1 MERVPNREYDGRIWY
16 TIDRRRRDT
25 ASYWSVIVMAKGAK
39 VTNTFRKSH
48 LLYDQPVRKA
58 RMTEGR
64 SSEILLP
71 PHTSRIARRAIT
83 LSSSISHN
91 PANKDHFMASVHT
104 YIPPSKNFDTTAYSP
119 WFSPPITPTIM
130 MTNQPRLGRPVKP
143 VSPRAKLV
151 RLGLSDHD
159 ENVHESEHSIATI
172 TTGRISKETTEGSLS
187 EDLCTELIQETWKKL
202 LQSQKNDKKALGMQ
216 LVANMLKIKPSCS
229 TSLGV
234 SSSSERT
241 PRFAELG
248 AKLGDLLDQLVQS
261 MGPDLCDEDL
271 AEEWIEE
278 GLDALLVQKAVIRCL
293 EESLDSDEYSF
304 EAAQAWST
312 TFKDTLQKLKDSSRF
327 SHLIFLDA
335 GTPSAEAS
343 SSSKDMVFI
352 VLLCKNK
359 LLVVWYQYNSNVSVR
374 WTWCARS
381 ARKFKLYAGTSLPSR
396 AGHVSFRPKERP
408 RAMCERISYE
418 QTLVSRSKAEK
429 IPGLYMHTMTSS
441 L

>member
-1 MERVPNREYDGRIWY
+1 MVLPSNNTDHYD
-16 TIDRRRRDT
+16 
-25 ASYWSVIVMAKGAK
+25 
-39 VTNTFRKSH
+39 
-48 LLYDQPVRKA
+48 DQPA
-58 RMTEGR
+58 PSR
-64 SSEILLP
+64 SSRQASLSKSQACS
-71 PHTSRIARRAIT
+71 SRS
-83 LSSSISHN
+83 LVSIESIESIWSL
-91 PANKDHFMASVHT
+91 DS
-104 YIPPSKNFDTTAYSP
+104 YC
-119 WFSPPITPTIM
+119 
-130 MTNQPRLGRPVKP
+130 
-143 VSPRAKLV
+143 
-151 RLGLSDHD
+151 SDHD

-187 EDLCTELIQETWKKL
+187 EDLCIELIQETWNKL

-312 TFKDTLQKLKDSSRF
+312 TFKDTLQK
-327 SHLIFLDA
+327 
-335 GTPSAEAS
+335 
-343 SSSKDMVFI
+343 
-352 VLLCKNK
+352 VLM
-359 LLVVWYQYNSNVSVR
+359 
-374 WTWCARS
+374 
-381 ARKFKLYAGTSLPSR
+381 F
-396 AGHVSFRPKERP
+396 
-408 RAMCERISYE
+408 
-418 QTLVSRSKAEK
+418 
-429 IPGLYMHTMTSS
+429 
-441 L
+441 